1 MYGKYFTLQ
10 AFYFKNFFHIK
21 ILICL
26 LPLVQGSF
34 VDLPSYLIYLQIR
47 VYEKKAVDGGSLND
61 NEYRPVFPVI
71 MNERRFSWKN

>member
-1 MYGKYFTLQ
+1 
-10 AFYFKNFFHIK
+10 
-21 ILICL
+21 L
-26 LPLVQGSF
+26 LSFVQGSF